1 LNTTG
6 TGLGLSI
13 CKRIVEQMG
22 GNVSVESQ
30 LGFGT
35 TFAITVG
42 AKIKIQPAYKNYGYK
57 SHELEL

>member
-1 LNTTG
+1 MNTTG

-22 GNVSVESQ
+22 GNVSIESQ

-42 AKIKIQPAYKNYGYK
+42 AKIKIQPAYKNCGYK